1 MADNKRTHTPVEGYQ
16 LEELRTK
23 SIKQLISIA
32 EEVGVENPSD
42 YRRQDL
48 IFEILKA
55 QVNQGGYIL
64 FSGILEI
71 TNEGYGFLRA
81 LTESLADSQNDTYV
95 SQSQIRRFALRNGD
109 IVTGQ
114 VRPPKDQERYYA

>member
-81 LTESLADSQNDTYV
+81 LTESLADSQYCHRA
-95 SQSQIRRFALRNGD
+95 SA
-109 IVTGQ
+109 
-114 VRPPKDQERYYA
+114 PP

>member
-48 IFEILKA
+48 I
-55 QVNQGGYIL
+55 
-64 FSGILEI
+64 
-71 TNEGYGFLRA
+71 
-81 LTESLADSQNDTYV
+81 
-95 SQSQIRRFALRNGD
+95 
-109 IVTGQ
+109 
-114 VRPPKDQERYYA
+114 

>member
-23 SIKQLISIA
+23 SIKQLIGIA

-48 IFEILKA
+48 IF
-55 QVNQGGYIL
+55 GFHTL
-64 FSGILEI
+64 FR
-71 TNEGYGFLRA
+71 YF
-81 LTESLADSQNDTYV
+81 
-95 SQSQIRRFALRNGD
+95 RNH
-109 IVTGQ
+109 
-114 VRPPKDQERYYA
+114 E